1 MHRFVESSGN
11 SHGLKAFGMMFAS
24 SGSLKARR
32 GDPADVSIG
41 RHNGQVQALGPLRQG
56 GLYGTPTYFRFQS
69 SFPQNWLQQGK
80 LSSPKT
86 GPA

>member
-41 RHNGQVQALGPLRQG
+41 RHNGQVQALGPF
-56 GLYGTPTYFRFQS
+56 T
-69 SFPQNWLQQGK
+69 
-80 LSSPKT
+80 
-86 GPA
+86 